1 MASPLRNKTPPYE
14 LPSNIVYFHD
24 WRYVDHGKVGWTTA
38 DPKRPALW
46 TTEPIPPL
54 HYEPQLLPVGIRLR
68 CQAARK
74 TEPFLLPRMTDEDFV
89 FSGTVLH
96 DQGCYRLW
104 FDCWPV
110 EHIGDK
116 EHPVGHFNY
125 VRYAE
130 SDNGLDWRFPSLG
143 LVERRGSKANN
154 AVYGP
159 PLTPATGYHG
169 GGVFKDESAPAAERY
184 KMIYQGTLSAAMQQR
199 YQRRRPDAVGAFIAR
214 RKGPW
219 SGLMGA
225 VSPDGLQWTP
235 LAEVLVAQI
244 SDTHNVCEYDP
255 VLGQYVAYCRNWFFN
270 RRTIGRIAADQFA
283 DFPLSEE
290 VFWPGTLEQPFEVWY
305 LNAKTRMPGTTDYHL
320 MFPTRWSI
328 ADDRFDFFM
337 ATSPDNIT
345 WNLVPGGPVCTPGAS
360 GAWDGG
366 LVGPGLGLVE
376 LPDARMG
383 IPLVGSPVPH
393 KHPRRPPLGA
403 LAWAWWPRGR
413 LVALEAPVEGRFAL
427 WPLSIPQRRVRLNFS
442 TAPSGNIQVQALDGD
457 YQILPGRSFAECDD
471 LEGDHLGR
479 PVTWRGQAD
488 LGHRGDGPVV
498 LCFRLRCAEL
508 YSVEFE

>member
-1 MASPLRNKTPPYE
+1 M
-14 LPSNIVYFHD
+14 PS
-24 WRYVDHGKVGWTTA
+24 TA
-38 DPKRPALW
+38 
-46 TTEPIPPL
+46 
-54 HYEPQLLPVGIRLR
+54 
-68 CQAARK
+68 
-74 TEPFLLPRMTDEDFV
+74 
-89 FSGTVLH
+89 
-96 DQGCYRLW
+96 
-104 FDCWPV
+104 
-110 EHIGDK
+110 
-116 EHPVGHFNY
+116 
-125 VRYAE
+125 
-130 SDNGLDWRFPSLG
+130 
-143 LVERRGSKANN
+143 
-154 AVYGP
+154 P

-184 KMIYQGTLSAAMQQR
+184 KMIYQGTLSATMQQR

-403 LAWAWWPRGR
+403 LAWAWWRWKRRWKAALPCGR
-413 LVALEAPVEGRFAL
+413 SASRSGASASISALHPAATSRCRP
-427 WPLSIPQRRVRLNFS
+427 S
-442 TAPSGNIQVQALDGD
+442 TATTRSSRGAPLPSAT
-457 YQILPGRSFAECDD
+457 
-471 LEGDHLGR
+471 
-479 PVTWRGQAD
+479 TWRAITWGAQ
-488 LGHRGDGPVV
+488 
-498 LCFRLRCAEL
+498 
-508 YSVEFE
+508 